1 MKFEKW
7 SKYLTLRES
16 VKDDELNRILDK
28 ISSHQKLTSREEEFL
43 SKYDQIMDKD
53 LTDMSHLSKNTVFD
67 KISELLEKGKK
78 VICDLYDKDGQIND
92 EIVSVENDFEN
103 DTCLLHLKHG
113 DKTQLHDRF
122 LYNINYDFNHD
133 TYSLNSQ
140 DEFFEK
146 IPVSD
151 EN

>member
-1 MKFEKW
+1 MKFGKW

-28 ISSHQKLTSREEEFL
+28 ISSHQKITPREEEFL

-53 LTDMSHLSKNTVFD
+53 VSDMSYLSKNGAFIKV
-67 KISELLEKGKK
+67 SELLEGGKI
-78 VICDLYDKDGQIND
+78 VICDLYDKDGKIND
-92 EIVSVENDFEN
+92 QIVSVENDFEN
-103 DTCLLHLKHG
+103 ENCILHLRHG
-113 DKTQLHDRF
+113 DKAKLYDRF
-122 LYNINYDFNHD
+122 LYNITYDFNHD
-133 TYSLNSQ
+133 SFSLSSQ

-146 IPVSD
+146 IPISN

>member
-1 MKFEKW
+1 MKFKKW

-78 VICDLYDKDGQIND
+78 VICDLYDKEGKIND
-92 EIVSVENDFEN
+92 EIVSIENDYEN
-103 DTCLLHLKHG
+103 ETSILHLKHG
-113 DKTQLHDRF
+113 NANELSDRF
-122 LYNINYDFNHD
+122 LYNINYNFNKD
-133 TYSLNSQ
+133 CYSLNIQ
-140 DEFFEK
+140 DEYFEK
-146 IPVSD
+146 LPIKNED
-151 EN
+151 